1 MNTKKLIGNNL
12 KGDYMQY
19 LWAFLVGGAICAL
32 IQILIDKTKL
42 TPARLLTGLV
52 CLGALLGLLG
62 VYGPFVKFAGAGA
75 SVPISGF
82 GYVLAKGAIEAA
94 RSEGLMG
101 AIKGGLVAASSGI
114 AAVIFFSWVAAIFT
128 RAHKK

>member
-1 MNTKKLIGNNL
+1 
-12 KGDYMQY
+12 MQY
-19 LWAFLVGGAICAL
+19 LWAFLVGGAICVV

-52 CLGALLGLLG
+52 CLGALLGLVG
-62 VYGPFVKFAGAGA
+62 VYEPFVKFAGAGA

-82 GYVLAKGAIEAA
+82 GYILAKGAMEAA
-94 RSEGLMG
+94 RSDGLLG
-101 AIKGGLVAASSGI
+101 AIKGGLVAASAGI
-114 AAVIFFSWVAAIFT
+114 TAVVFFSWIAALFT